1 MLHTG
6 AVRSIRPLQRLE
18 PPLWQKRKLAS
29 VTELREH
36 RKIPYSIPNNN
47 DGVWGYKIHPGH
59 LKPTVARPRHA
70 ATDGYE
76 TRAEAITA
84 AELAIHD
91 WLGPALR

>member
-47 DGVWGYKIHPGH
+47 D
-59 LKPTVARPRHA
+59 